1 MVVLWPTPLG
11 ILWCAERCPY
21 SDGANAAVKPDEVD
35 DVAIFAEFWSGVFL
49 IAKEVGR

>member
-21 SDGANAAVKPDEVD
+21 SDGANAAVNLDKVDEV
-35 DVAIFAEFWSGVFL
+35 AIHEIF
-49 IAKEVGR
+49 